1 MSTRSLALLA
11 AAFAAVAVL
20 LLASAW
26 LFNRPPADASC
37 ETTAGYA
44 AIKSHSEANASVAL
58 IALLCTALSGV
69 VCLAGA
75 VRAAGYRLLFGLAVL
90 PLVALGFVS
99 LVVVI
104 GSGLYCQ
111 N

>member
-11 AAFAAVAVL
+11 AAFGAVAVL

-37 ETTAGYA
+37 GTTAGYA

-90 PLVALGFVS
+90 PLVALGLVS